1 MVHSMQRLRT
11 QHAGA
16 GGFNLLASMTG
27 TSTRIVNFSTDHLP
41 ERDRISYWREHY
53 GKIILRVD
61 IEPARDMAFAAQMS
75 SITLPGLQLMEA
87 SASPITIT
95 RSGEFLADGNND
107 IILAINRT
115 GSAVVTS
122 RGQEQT
128 LRPHEAVMLS
138 GAEAASFRRT
148 TVGRSF
154 TLRVPR
160 AILESAVP
168 NIDDRLMQPISAD
181 RDALKLLERYTGWI
195 MEAGVSVDWQL
206 LNLSA
211 RHVHDLLTLAVGSTA
226 DFAETARA
234 RGLRAAR
241 LKLAK
246 SYIVARSDR
255 RDISIASVAAS
266 LNVTPRYVQRL
277 FEMAGTTFSEFL
289 VGQRLARAY
298 RMLRDPDFGRAAIST
313 IAYDV
318 GFGDLSYFNRKFRR
332 LYGFTPREVRGDKG

>member
-1 MVHSMQRLRT
+1 
-11 QHAGA
+11 
-16 GGFNLLASMTG
+16 
-27 TSTRIVNFSTDHLP
+27 
-41 ERDRISYWREHY
+41 
-53 GKIILRVD
+53 
-61 IEPARDMAFAAQMS
+61 
-75 SITLPGLQLMEA
+75 
-87 SASPITIT
+87 
-95 RSGEFLADGNND
+95 
-107 IILAINRT
+107 
-115 GSAVVTS
+115 
-122 RGQEQT
+122 
-128 LRPHEAVMLS
+128 
-138 GAEAASFRRT
+138 
-148 TVGRSF
+148 
-154 TLRVPR
+154 
-160 AILESAVP
+160 
-168 NIDDRLMQPISAD
+168 MQPISAD

-211 RHVHDLLTLAVGSTA
+211 RHVHDLLTLAVGPTA

-255 RDISIASVAAS
+255 RDISIASVAAN

-289 VGQRLARAY
+289 VGQRLVRAY
-298 RMLRDPDFGRAAIST
+298 RMLRDPDFSRAAIST